1 MRKNCHVNG
10 FSDGELWNSLS
21 AIRQAHIRLH
31 LLTGMRA
38 SPTVLA
44 SQIELYDVLLLE
56 ISGIRSS
63 LAKDIRQTRGPPYVG
78 GHIGLNS

>member
-1 MRKNCHVNG
+1 MRKNGHVNG

-31 LLTGMRA
+31 LLTGMRT
-38 SPTVLA
+38 SPNVLA
-44 SQIELYDVLLLE
+44 SQIELCDVLLLE

-63 LAKDIRQTRGPPYVG
+63 LARDLKQTRGPPQVSSHVG
-78 GHIGLNS
+78 LSS